1 MSGQSQLLEADMDR
15 RLDMLVRQGLMSQAK
30 LPILKKG
37 IAKLNGGKALAPN
50 EREAVSSLLNSFMFI
65 VLGDDTV
72 FNRAKQHTQRT
83 KYQTEDADPNGEPL
97 TDEEIEQLFSEDDF
111 VYEEDL
117 EESLEESYK
126 ISHKSYTDAVNHAFA
141 HHAKSGLSSSD
152 DDRMHHVGIN
162 SKKPSEGKT
171 TRVNIPATH
180 KKTGKKHMVHMQV
193 YNKGGSHPYEL
204 NTYSST
210 TRAMQKEEVEQV
222 EEGLPPHLKK
232 ILDQKGN
239 IDPKKVSKEVHGGK
253 KSDAKVTDVTPKG
266 YGPKEEVELG
276 EKVEDMSMGEVIKD
290 FQKSDAPQF
299 KGKSKEKK
307 REMAIAAKLS
317 SESYASDKEEERMKA
332 QKAVARLSKKKS
344 KEEMET
350 DPGAKAAMKE
360 EVELDEVNANR
371 KVIKQPAWNN
381 RMKKKITYVTLYRN
395 RQPTAYDRMSRNMNP
410 QDIEMVDASDKKQI
424 KDLKSQGFRIM
435 EEMKKDDKKK
445 SELIAN
451 PKTQQVKRVTP
462 SRAKYAVKKGFVY
475 AEEWTDD
482 ELDALFEMDNYKAKF
497 QAMLKKTGKTLAS
510 MSDEEKKKFFNTV
523 DAAHAAKNEDF
534 EPLRLARF
542 TEVTEEVEQIDEVNV
557 NQIKKDIDSGMSHD
571 AVIGKHANKRTTNTD
586 AIRKVIKQHAWN
598 NRMKKEEVE
607 QIDEISAAQ
616 AARRD
621 YAKDKRG
628 LAPTKKDKPDMKH
641 DPKKDK
647 SVEHIVPQLRKAMS
661 VGKEVTF
668 QDGKSHKINSG
679 HAAKFLNKYMNSK
692 PAEKEQMQSHA
703 HKSLDHFK
711 KHV

>member
-97 TDEEIEQLFSEDDF
+97 TDEEIEQLFAEDDF

-117 EESLEESYK
+117 EESLDESYK

-141 HHAKSGLSSSD
+141 HHAKGGLHSSD

-171 TRVNIPATH
+171 TRVNIPATD

-210 TRAMQKEEVEQV
+210 TRSMQKEEQINEA
-222 EEGLPPHLKK
+222 LPPHLQK
-232 ILDQKGN
+232 ILDKKGN

-253 KSDAKVTDVTPKG
+253 KSDAKVSDVTPKG
-266 YGPKEEVELG
+266 YGPKESVELD
-276 EKVEDMSMGEVIKD
+276 EKVKDMEMGEVIKD
-290 FQKSDAPQF
+290 FQDSDAPQF
-299 KGKSKEKK
+299 KGKSKEKR

-317 SESYASDKEEERMKA
+317 SESYASDKEEERQSA
-332 QKAVARLSKKKS
+332 QKKVARLAKAKS

-350 DPGAKAAMKE
+350 DPGAKAAMK
-360 EVELDEVNANR
+360 
-371 KVIKQPAWNN
+371 
-381 RMKKKITYVTLYRN
+381 
-395 RQPTAYDRMSRNMNP
+395 
-410 QDIEMVDASDKKQI
+410 
-424 KDLKSQGFRIM
+424 

-462 SRAKYAVKKGFVY
+462 SRAKYAVKRGFVY
-475 AEEWTDD
+475 AEEWTDQ
-482 ELDALFEMDNYKAKF
+482 ELDELFEMDNYKAKF
-497 QAMLKKTGKTLAS
+497 QAMLKKTGKTLAD
-510 MSDEEKKKFFNTV
+510 MSDEDKKKFFNAV
-523 DAAHAAKNEDF
+523 DAAHSAKNEDF
-534 EPLRLARF
+534 
-542 TEVTEEVEQIDEVNV
+542 TELKLSQFSENFMSNEAYDTPAVKNPALGEE
-557 NQIKKDIDSGMSHD
+557 
-571 AVIGKHANKRTTNTD
+571 T
-586 AIRKVIKQHAWN
+586 
-598 NRMKKEEVE
+598 E

-621 YAKDKRG
+621 YASDKRG
-628 LAPTKKDKPDMKH
+628 LAPTKKDKPDVKY

>member
-1 MSGQSQLLEADMDR
+1 MSIERQIRDIMSGQSQLLEADMDR

-97 TDEEIEQLFSEDDF
+97 TDEEIEQLFAEDDF

-117 EESLEESYK
+117 EESLDESYK

-141 HHAKSGLSSSD
+141 HHAKGGLHSSD

-180 KKTGKKHMVHMQV
+180 TKTGKKHMVHMQV

-210 TRAMQKEEVEQV
+210 TRSMQKEEQINEA
-222 EEGLPPHLKK
+222 LPPHLQK
-232 ILDQKGN
+232 ILDKKGN

-253 KSDAKVTDVTPKG
+253 KSDAKVSDVTPKG
-266 YGPKEEVELG
+266 YGPKESVELD
-276 EKVEDMSMGEVIKD
+276 EKVKDMEMGEVIKD
-290 FQKSDAPQF
+290 FQDSDAPQF
-299 KGKSKEKK
+299 KGKSKEKR

-317 SESYASDKEEERMKA
+317 SESYASEKEEERQSA
-332 QKAVARLSKKKS
+332 QKKVARLAKAKS

-350 DPGAKAAMKE
+350 DPGAKAAMK
-360 EVELDEVNANR
+360 
-371 KVIKQPAWNN
+371 
-381 RMKKKITYVTLYRN
+381 
-395 RQPTAYDRMSRNMNP
+395 
-410 QDIEMVDASDKKQI
+410 
-424 KDLKSQGFRIM
+424 

-462 SRAKYAVKKGFVY
+462 SRAKYAVKRGFVY
-475 AEEWTDD
+475 AEEWLDE
-482 ELDALFEMDNYKAKF
+482 ELDMLFEMSYKDKF
-497 QAMLKKTGKTLAS
+497 QAMLKKTGKTLAD
-510 MSDEEKKKFFNTV
+510 MSDEDKKKFFNAV
-523 DAAHAAKNEDF
+523 DAAHSAKNEDF
-534 EPLRLARF
+534 
-542 TEVTEEVEQIDEVNV
+542 TELKLSQFSENFMSNEAYDTPAVKKPVSQMTPAEKKKNDERRSAYNTFQKRQRD
-557 NQIKKDIDSGMSHD
+557 NENATKDMKGMAPH
-571 AVIGKHANKRTTNTD
+571 
-586 AIRKVIKQHAWN
+586 
-598 NRMKKEEVE
+598 MKNPALGEEVE

-621 YAKDKRG
+621 YASDKRG
-628 LAPTKKDKPDMKH
+628 LAPTKKDKPDVKY

-661 VGKEVTF
+661 IGKEVTF